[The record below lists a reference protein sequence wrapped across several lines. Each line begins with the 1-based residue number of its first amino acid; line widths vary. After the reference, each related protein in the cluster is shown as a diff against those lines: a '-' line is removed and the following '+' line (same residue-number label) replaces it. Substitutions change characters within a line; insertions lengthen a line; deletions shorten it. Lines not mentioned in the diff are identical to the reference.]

1 MNIVEQYL
9 IDGESV
15 AFSVPLY
22 AKHLIIS
29 STSSVGFYMTLF
41 DGDGYGR
48 RFHFAPTATLPLDI
62 KGWCADAT
70 QIFFTGA
77 AGTPPSSE
85 TVSVLIL
92 ND

>member
-9 IDGESV
+9 IDGTAV

-29 STSSVGFYMTLF
+29 SNSSVGFFLTLF
-41 DGDGYGR
+41 DGDGYGK
-48 RFHFAPTATLPLDI
+48 RFQFPAQANLPLDI
-62 KGWCADAT
+62 KGWCADST
-70 QIFFTGA
+70 QFFITGNT
-77 AGTPPSSE
+77 GTPPNME

-92 ND
+92 DD

>member
-9 IDGESV
+9 IDGEPV

-41 DGDGYGR
+41 NGDGYGR
-48 RFHFAPTATLPLDI
+48 RFWFSAQANLPLDI
-62 KGWCADAT
+62 KNWCADAT

-77 AGTPPSSE
+77 TGTPPSAE